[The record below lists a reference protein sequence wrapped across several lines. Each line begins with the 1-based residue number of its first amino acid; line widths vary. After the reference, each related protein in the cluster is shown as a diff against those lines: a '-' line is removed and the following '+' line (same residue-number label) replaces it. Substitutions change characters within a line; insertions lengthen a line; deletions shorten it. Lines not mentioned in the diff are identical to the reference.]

1 MTAGLTLVR
10 RYLAKRLEDA
20 GIPTVQAW
28 EKVTLPALTACAAVL
43 GVEESESAPAAL
55 WDYLGLALEEE
66 SGQTVERYGRRL
78 ALRISIDLY
87 APRNQAPAC
96 EEALE
101 RLEELLLEQLCA
113 GLRVEKLQRGEMRF
127 DSASG
132 YLKCRCSAHCTAY
145 FTASRA
151 DEAATLTDFELK
163 GVVT

>member
-10 RYLAKRLEDA
+10 RYLAQRLKEA

-28 EKVTLPALTACAAVL
+28 ERARLPALEGCAAVL
-43 GVEESESAPAAL
+43 GVEESESAGAAL
-55 WDYLGLALEEE
+55 WDYLGLALDETG
-66 SGQTVERYGRRL
+66 GQTVERYGRRL
-78 ALRISIDLY
+78 TLQLSIDLY
-87 APRNQAPAC
+87 APRDRAPAC

-101 RLEELLLEQLCA
+101 RLEELLMEPLCA
-113 GLRVEKLQRGEMRF
+113 GLRVEKLRRGEMQF

-132 YLKCRCSAHCTAY
+132 YLKCRATAQCTAY

-151 DEAATLTDFELK
+151 EEGATLTDFELK